1 MDGWVQGWVEEKGRD
16 LHFLGSVNELWE
28 CGLEMDYL
36 VSGCLGR
43 YDLKPSLEFKGWSL
57 E

>member
-16 LHFLGSVNELWE
+16 LHFLGSVSELWE